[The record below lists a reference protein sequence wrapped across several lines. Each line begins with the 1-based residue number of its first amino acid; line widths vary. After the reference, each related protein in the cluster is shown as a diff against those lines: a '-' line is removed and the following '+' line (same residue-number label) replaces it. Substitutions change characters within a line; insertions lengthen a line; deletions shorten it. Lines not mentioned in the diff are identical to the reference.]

1 MRHRVAGRKLGRSS
15 AHRKALFRNLVT
27 ELLRHEQIRTT
38 EAKAKAIRPQAEQLI
53 TLANRGDLHARRLAA
68 RDVQDPEI
76 LRKLFDE
83 IAPRYQD
90 RPGGYTR
97 ITKLSPRKGDAAP
110 MAMIELE
117 RLSKL
122 HDDGII
128 TDLYPSDSPRTLE
141 FWVNLDTMITD
152 STVGC
157 HYGGKNRDKPGP
169 EEQ

>member
-53 TLANRGDLHARRLAA
+53 TLAKRGDLHARRLAA

-83 IAPRYQD
+83 IAERYED
-90 RPGGYTR
+90 REGGYIR
-97 ITKLSPRKGDAAP
+97 IYKLGLRKGDAAP
-110 MAMIELE
+110 VVLISLVE
-117 RLSKL
+117 
-122 HDDGII
+122 
-128 TDLYPSDSPRTLE
+128 
-141 FWVNLDTMITD
+141 
-152 STVGC
+152 
-157 HYGGKNRDKPGP
+157 
-169 EEQ
+169 